1 MGAEA
6 KLVRDEALTLGL
18 GVLEQE
24 SKAAAAP
31 AAPAAPSAADER
43 EALQGF
49 KGKVGGQ
56 SQKSIDPHDLVR
68 KGRRRGDV
76 RCEAAK
82 RE

>member
-1 MGAEA
+1 M
-6 KLVRDEALTLGL
+6 RDEALTLGL

-31 AAPAAPSAADER
+31 EAPAAPSAADER

-49 KGKVGGQ
+49 KGKVGVGGQ
-56 SQKSIDPHDLVR
+56 SQKSIDPYDLVR
-68 KGRRRGDV
+68 KGRRRGGGVHV